1 MAQATG
7 EQPSGDK
14 RWQRQGRPYGR
25 LSRTRAFRE
34 THYKGILKALEKAG
48 RLKVIKAGP
57 NRRAGTFGDAAM
69 MVRFA

>member
-1 MAQATG
+1 
-7 EQPSGDK
+7 
-14 RWQRQGRPYGR
+14 
-25 LSRTRAFRE
+25 
-34 THYKGILKALEKAG
+34 LKALEKAG